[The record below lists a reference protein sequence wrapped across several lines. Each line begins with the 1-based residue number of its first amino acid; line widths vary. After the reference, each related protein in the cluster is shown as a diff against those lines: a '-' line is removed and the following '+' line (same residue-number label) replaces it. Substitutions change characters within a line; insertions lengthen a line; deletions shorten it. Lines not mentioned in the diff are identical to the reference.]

1 MLRAGFEPAIPA
13 IKRPQTYALD
23 SAATGIGG
31 LFRYR
36 EQKYKTQIRVV
47 DINKR
52 AITQW
57 KCRAGVEV
65 RRRAKM

>member
-23 SAATGIGG
+23 RAATGIGV

-36 EQKYKTQIRVV
+36 EEKYKTQIRVV
-47 DINKR
+47 DFNKR
-52 AITQW
+52 VIQW
-57 KCRAGVEV
+57 KCRAGAEV
-65 RRRAKM
+65 RRRAKT